1 MPRGTAI
8 TTRAGEL
15 DSEFSLRPERDHL
28 SEIPRHGQFTRQP
41 EQLASE
47 VLNPALLAAGA
58 EPSERGAL
66 AEREQTRASMV
77 PIGRLG

>member
-15 DSEFSLRPERDHL
+15 DSEFSLTERDHL